1 MDTMADD
8 KKRIRR
14 NRTAEQKA
22 QILRECEQPGASVA
36 RVAREHGI
44 NANIV
49 HTWRRIEREGKVA
62 AAAVVAPGFVALELD
77 TMKLAPGDEL
87 HRVDVEVRRGAM
99 TMRVSWPL
107 SAAAEFANWTHEL
120 LR

>member
-1 MDTMADD
+1 MADE

-36 RVAREHGI
+36 RVALAHGI

-49 HTWRRIEREGKVA
+49 HTWRRIERERKVA
-62 AAAVVAPGFVALELD
+62 SDAVLMPGFVALPLD
-77 TMKLAPGDEL
+77 TVARDDC
-87 HRVDVEVRRGAM
+87 RCIDIEVRRGAM
-99 TMRVSWPL
+99 AMTVSWPL
-107 SAAAEFANWTHEL
+107 SAAAELANWTREL

>member
-1 MDTMADD
+1 MADD

-36 RVAREHGI
+36 RVALAHGI

-49 HTWRRIEREGKVA
+49 HTWRRIERERKVA
-62 AAAVVAPGFVALELD
+62 SDAMPAAGFVALPLD
-77 TMKLAPGDEL
+77 TVAPAD
-87 HRVDVEVRRGAM
+87 RQCIDIEVRRGAM
-99 TMRVSWPL
+99 TMTVSWPL
-107 SAAAEFANWTHEL
+107 SAATELANWTREL